1 MRTCIGICILTA
13 AFFNIPTTHAKIALN
28 RATIVSISV
37 VEDEKKGILL
47 GSIVFERGS
56 LGDKKSDRVIA
67 KITNQTFLIGDRNRQ
82 VLNFSDLKPGMA
94 IEIVVA
100 GSRPRRRFGAFDEK
114 KVGTPDDREKPDGG
128 QGRLYLERIVF
139 HRWEAAR
146 GTRKE
151 GMPVGQA
158 GTR

>member
-100 GSRPRRRFGAFDEK
+100 GSRGGADQEWEVRSIRLIGPAEVPR
-114 KVGTPDDREKPDGG
+114 P
-128 QGRLYLERIVF
+128 
-139 HRWEAAR
+139 
-146 GTRKE
+146 
-151 GMPVGQA
+151 
-158 GTR
+158 